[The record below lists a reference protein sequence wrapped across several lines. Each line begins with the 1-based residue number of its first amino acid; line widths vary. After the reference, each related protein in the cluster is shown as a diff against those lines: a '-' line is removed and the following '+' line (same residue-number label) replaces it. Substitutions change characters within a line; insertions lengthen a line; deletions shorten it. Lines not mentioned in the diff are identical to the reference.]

1 MDPSELVAKGAL
13 HCAFAL
19 HSPEAL
25 HKCDCAVMTICQ
37 APWSTDVVRGPH
49 SGYKLLSGRSGVCG
63 KHTII
68 MQSNHLWWKAR
79 RLSNIVCYMC
89 SPYRIRCGTI
99 SARR

>member
-1 MDPSELVAKGAL
+1 MPCSCVCCVLCAGGCALDPSELVAKGAL

-49 SGYKLLSGRSGVCG
+49 SVYGQK
-63 KHTII
+63 
-68 MQSNHLWWKAR
+68 
-79 RLSNIVCYMC
+79 
-89 SPYRIRCGTI
+89 
-99 SARR
+99 